1 MADVLV
7 NAPPVVQL
15 EQLQPPRGVVAGFSS
30 EAELSQQQVE
40 MQEQLQQFWSLLVQ
54 TCLQRG
60 EEAVPTGQSSGSY
73 THLVSHL
80 FT

>member
-1 MADVLV
+1 MV
-7 NAPPVVQL
+7 NALPVVQL